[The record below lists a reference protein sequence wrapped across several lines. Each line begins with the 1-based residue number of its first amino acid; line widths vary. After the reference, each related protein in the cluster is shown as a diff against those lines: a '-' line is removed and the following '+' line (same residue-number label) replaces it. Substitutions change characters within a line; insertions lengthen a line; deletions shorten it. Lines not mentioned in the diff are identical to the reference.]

1 MKDTLHYLLMA
12 NHLTFQ
18 KFLLTAIKNTE
29 LTPGQPKVLDFLRNH
44 NGAVQKEIAEACHID
59 PATITSVLSGM
70 EKNNLIIRK
79 KQDGNRRNIYVYLTE
94 KGKEHTEYV
103 EEVFSTIEK
112 KAFVGFET
120 EEKELLNELLIRIYK
135 NINEI
140 KGENFDVEK

>member
-1 MKDTLHYLLMA
+1 MKDMLHYLLMA
-12 NHLTFQ
+12 NYLTFQ
-18 KFLLTAIKNTE
+18 KFLLTGIKNTE

>member
-18 KFLLTAIKNTE
+18 KFLLTGIKNTE

-79 KQDGNRRNIYVYLTE
+79 KQDGNRRNIHVYLTE

>member
-1 MKDTLHYLLMA
+1 M
-12 NHLTFQ
+12 
-18 KFLLTAIKNTE
+18 
-29 LTPGQPKVLDFLRNH
+29 
-44 NGAVQKEIAEACHID
+44 
-59 PATITSVLSGM
+59 
-70 EKNNLIIRK
+70 IIRK

>member
-18 KFLLTAIKNTE
+18 KFLLTGIKNTE

-94 KGKEHTEYV
+94 KGKEHTEHV

>member
-1 MKDTLHYLLMA
+1 MHLLMA

>member
-12 NHLTFQ
+12 NHLAIQ
-18 KFLLTAIKNTE
+18 KILFEVIKDTE
-29 LTPGQPKVLDFLRNH
+29 LTHGQPKVLDFLKNY

-79 KQDGNRRNIYVYLTE
+79 KKDGNRRNIYVYLTE

-112 KAFVGFET
+112 KALDGFKT
-120 EEKELLNELLIRIYK
+120 EEKELLNELLTRIYE
-135 NINEI
+135 NIN
-140 KGENFDVEK
+140 KMRGEDFDVEK

>member
-1 MKDTLHYLLMA
+1 
-12 NHLTFQ
+12 
-18 KFLLTAIKNTE
+18 
-29 LTPGQPKVLDFLRNH
+29 
-44 NGAVQKEIAEACHID
+44 
-59 PATITSVLSGM
+59 M